1 MKTMFLDTSTNL
13 LYVSFVIDN
22 KVVYEVKSEG
32 LNNHSDYLLKYIEE
46 GLNKLSLQV
55 KDFDNF
61 VVGIGPGVYT
71 GLRVS
76 LAVAKMFAWTL
87 NLPLYTISS
96 LDLLTSGVCQ
106 DGEYAICFKAKKDY
120 SYFKTIK
127 IENGK
132 KIRSKEE
139 FLSNDEID
147 EKIDLTKYIRIT
159 HENMQINV
167 LNVTQDQLTK
177 VENIHALEPNYLRAC

>member
-22 KVVYEVKSEG
+22 EIVYEVKSEG

-61 VVGIGPGVYT
+61 VVGIGPGAYT

-147 EKIDLTKYIRIT
+147 EKIDLTKYIKIT

-167 LNVTQDQLTK
+167 LSVTQDQLTK

>member
-61 VVGIGPGVYT
+61 VVGIGPGAYT

-87 NLPLYTISS
+87 TLPLYTISS

>member
-13 LYVSFVIDN
+13 LYISFVFDN

-32 LNNHSDYLLKYIEE
+32 SNNHSDYLLKYIEE
-46 GLNKLSLQV
+46 GLNKLSIQV
-55 KDFDNF
+55 KDFDQF
-61 VVGIGPGVYT
+61 VIGIGPGAYT

-96 LDLLTSGVCQ
+96 LDLLTSGIKQ
-106 DGEYAICFKAKKDY
+106 DGKYAVCFKAKKDY
-120 SYFKTIK
+120 SYFKTLEIK
-127 IENGK
+127 NGK
-132 KIRSKEE
+132 VNRSEE
-139 FLSNDEID
+139 VFLCNDEINQ
-147 EKIDLTKYIRIT
+147 KIDFNVYNKVT
-159 HENMQINV
+159 HDEINIDV
-167 LNVTQDQLTK
+167 LNISKDELTK

>member
-61 VVGIGPGVYT
+61 VVGIGPGAYT

-147 EKIDLTKYIRIT
+147 KKIDLTKYIKIT

-167 LNVTQDQLTK
+167 LSVTQDQLTK

>member
-22 KVVYEVKSEG
+22 QVVYEVKSEG
-32 LNNHSDYLLKYIEE
+32 LNNHSDYLLKYIED

-61 VVGIGPGVYT
+61 VVGIGPGAYT

-127 IENGK
+127 IEKGK

-139 FLSNDEID
+139 FLSNYEID
-147 EKIDLTKYIRIT
+147 EKIDLTKYIKIT

-167 LNVTQDQLTK
+167 LSITQDELTK

>member
-46 GLNKLSLQV
+46 GLNELSLQV

-61 VVGIGPGVYT
+61 VVGIGPGAYT

>member
-61 VVGIGPGVYT
+61 VVGIGPGAYT

-106 DGEYAICFKAKKDY
+106 DCEYAICFKAKKDY

-147 EKIDLTKYIRIT
+147 KKIDLTKYIKIT

-167 LNVTQDQLTK
+167 LSVTQDQLTK